1 MRSWE
6 RPSHLS
12 PRPPQEK
19 QPSSVQE
26 AAGWEGRVPI
36 PHAGGRGVVKL
47 EWLPPQEG
55 PYQLSGLLLCK
66 WGKPT
71 PPPASSSEK
80 RQKGDSV
87 TAGTQPALLSS
98 SAPGM
103 THVSTLD
110 LRVPSFH
117 LCFPRDETD
126 SPTLL
131 PLEKVPGK
139 GFDWPNTGDC
149 NKLWTNHGG

>member
-1 MRSWE
+1 MGGQSPHSSRGREGSCE
-6 RPSHLS
+6 AGVAPSPGGAL
-12 PRPPQEK
+12 PVVRAP
-19 QPSSVQE
+19 SVQMGE
-26 AAGWEGRVPI
+26 ANP
-36 PHAGGRGVVKL
+36 
-47 EWLPPQEG
+47 
-55 PYQLSGLLLCK
+55 
-66 WGKPT
+66 